1 MKKALLVSF
10 SLLILVSC
18 GPRLVYPHLD
28 WLIPWYISDYISL
41 DNAQKNLLQKRLL
54 KQLDWHCRTQ
64 LPTYADT
71 LRGIGRDFTNPDQS
85 IGYSKIQFYITS
97 LMVLWKELLKQI
109 GPDITDIM
117 ITASDAQIDELFDNL
132 AKQNQKFSQEYVD
145 LEAQKLNE
153 NRQKR
158 MIKNL
163 KYWISNLTT
172 QQKETLSAWSTQLV
186 PISEE
191 WLLNREMIQ
200 AEARRLLSQRNS
212 SLEFR
217 AKLLD
222 LIVNPELRRS
232 SAYERKIDTNIDL
245 TIEFIIRLARQLTP
259 EQRSYLLKRIES
271 LATDF
276 DKLSCDPKDAT
287 IPRMSF

>member
-1 MKKALLVSF
+1 MKKSLLFSF
-10 SLLILVSC
+10 FILILVSC

-28 WLIPWYISDYISL
+28 WLVPWYISDYISL
-41 DNAQKNLLQKRLL
+41 DNAQKDMLQKRLL

-64 LPTYADT
+64 LPAYADT
-71 LRGIGRDFTNPDQS
+71 LRGIGRDFANADQS
-85 IGYSKIQFYITS
+85 IEYSKIQFYITR
-97 LMVLWKELLKQI
+97 LMALWKELLKQI

-145 LEAQKLNE
+145 LAAQKLNE
-153 NRQKR
+153 KRQKR

-172 QQKETLSAWSTQLV
+172 QQIEAVSAWSTQLA

-200 AEARRLLSQRNS
+200 AEARRLLSQRNGRP
-212 SLEFR
+212 EFR

-222 LIVNPELRRS
+222 LIINPELRRS
-232 SAYERKIDTNIDL
+232 SAYQRKIDTNIDL
-245 TIEFIIRLARQLTP
+245 TIKFIIRLARQLTA

-271 LATDF
+271 LAADF
-276 DKLSCDPKDAT
+276 DKLSCDPKDVP
-287 IPRMSF
+287 IPRMNL

>member
-1 MKKALLVSF
+1 MKKSLLVSF
-10 SLLILVSC
+10 FLLILVSC

-41 DNAQKNLLQKRLL
+41 DNAQKGMLQNRLQK
-54 KQLDWHCRTQ
+54 QLNWHCRTQ

-71 LRGIGRDFTNPDQS
+71 LRGIGRDFANPDQS
-85 IGYSKIQFYITS
+85 IDYAKIQLYITS
-97 LMVLWKELLKQI
+97 LMALWKELIKQI

-117 ITASDAQIDELFDNL
+117 ITASDTQIDELFDNL
-132 AKQNQKFSQEYVD
+132 ANQNQKFSKEYVD
-145 LEAQKLNE
+145 LEAKRLNE

-158 MIKNL
+158 TIKNL
-163 KYWISNLTT
+163 KYWISSLTT
-172 QQKETLSAWSTQLV
+172 QQKEAVSAWSTQLV

-212 SLEFR
+212 SPEFR

-222 LIVNPELRRS
+222 LIINPELRRS
-232 SAYERKIDTNIDL
+232 SAYQWKIDTNIDL
-245 TIEFIIRLARQLTP
+245 TIKFIIRLERQLTA
-259 EQRSYLLKRIES
+259 EQRSYLLKRIKS
-271 LATDF
+271 LAADF
-276 DKLSCDPKDAT
+276 DKLSCDPKDVP
-287 IPRMSF
+287 IPRMNL